1 MRQEL
6 IELAAAHGLPKLYSF
21 RRCPYAIRARMA
33 LLVADI
39 AFELIEVELKNKPA
53 ELYLLSAKATVP
65 VLALA
70 DDRVIDESR
79 EIIAWALSHRDPEGW
94 LDCMR
99 IEPQSSLPIAMVGS
113 SIGWIAINTMSGIPT
128 PLRATTA
135 PRPSIVF
142 TPGIR
147 SCAIN
152 PFFSETAGVWL
163 TFAYF
168 LSCVSLPT
176 SIGFGLINKPPY
188 LH

>member
-79 EIIAWALSHRDPEGW
+79 EIIAWALSHRDPE
-94 LDCMR
+94 
-99 IEPQSSLPIAMVGS
+99 
-113 SIGWIAINTMSGIPT
+113 
-128 PLRATTA
+128 
-135 PRPSIVF
+135 
-142 TPGIR
+142 
-147 SCAIN
+147 
-152 PFFSETAGVWL
+152 
-163 TFAYF
+163 
-168 LSCVSLPT
+168 
-176 SIGFGLINKPPY
+176 
-188 LH
+188 